1 MSQTILGALKLSTNT
16 GQAAFDNEKSE
27 ENRNQC
33 VSFPTDEGQTEECG
47 ISVWQK

>member
-27 ENRNQC
+27 ENRNRLEAVVTNTSQRLFI
-33 VSFPTDEGQTEECG
+33 V
-47 ISVWQK
+47 V